1 MILLVRSRRRWTTR
15 SEVFS
20 VTSSSK
26 WRSGTRR
33 DVLPSS
39 NWHHIAI
46 HAIVDNIVTVT
57 NVAIKQIQ
65 KDNVHHFHNR
75 KNIERLEKADLTES
89 DEDED
94 DDEDELEVIES
105 GAKKVAG
112 LFYWQQMLPVCWHEC
127 NKHLHLLRITVT
139 TVNINRH
146 TIGLNHQPSHFIKY
160 IVILLFAGVRGW

>member
-57 NVAIKQIQ
+57 NVAVKQIQ

-89 DEDED
+89 DEDDD

-105 GAKKVAG
+105 GAKKLLDYFIG
-112 LFYWQQMLPVCWHEC
+112 
-127 NKHLHLLRITVT
+127 NKC
-139 TVNINRH
+139 
-146 TIGLNHQPSHFIKY
+146 Y
-160 IVILLFAGVRGW
+160 LFADINLTSIYIFFASRSLLLTSIAIPSV